1 LREPGDYLVFEIKD
15 HYLVPEHVLINREK
29 VEELMAELGIRK
41 ESLPRISKMD
51 PSIKLL
57 KPKRGDV
64 VKIIRSSITAGQSI
78 YYRIVE

>member
-1 LREPGDYLVFEIKD
+1 MAFEVKD
-15 HYLVPEHVLINREK
+15 HYLVPEHVLIKKEK

-51 PSIKLL
+51 PAIKLL
-57 KPKRGDV
+57 KPKKGDV
-64 VKIIRSSITAGQSI
+64 VKIIRNSITAGQSA